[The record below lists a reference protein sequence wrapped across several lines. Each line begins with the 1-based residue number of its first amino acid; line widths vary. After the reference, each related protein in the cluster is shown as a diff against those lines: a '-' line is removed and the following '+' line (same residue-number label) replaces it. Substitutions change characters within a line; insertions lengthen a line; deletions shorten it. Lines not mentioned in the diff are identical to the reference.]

1 MVGGQ
6 DAVPG
11 AEGRETWKQTAA
23 FQAYRLVGWLGR
35 TLPERGGRAL
45 YTWFGRLGYHLFPS
59 VRATVAANQGR
70 VLGRPPQDRIVQAST
85 KEAFARYARYWFDT
99 FHVLAWSDEEIGRR
113 HVVDGRQH
121 MEAALAKGK
130 GVIFALPHMGNWDVS
145 GRWVASTG
153 NRIVSVAERLEPE
166 RLYELFL
173 AHRRELG
180 MEIVGLT
187 DGAVGQ
193 QLAAFLVGN
202 GVVALV
208 ADRDLT
214 GRGVEVEMFGATRRI
229 PAGPALL
236 SISTGAPLVV
246 VSVYEMGGGW
256 RCVMSAP
263 IEVEPSG
270 NRKADVTELTRRMAA
285 GFERAIAA
293 SPPDWHL
300 FQPGWHA

>member
-1 MVGGQ
+1 MALTR
-6 DAVPG
+6 DATG
-11 AEGRETWKQTAA
+11 APIQRETWKQTA
-23 FQAYRLVGWLGR
+23 FFHGYRFVAWLGR
-35 TLPERGGRAL
+35 TLPERSGRRF
-45 YTWFGRLGYHLFPS
+45 YTTCGRLAYHLLPA

-70 VLGRPPQDRIVQAST
+70 VVGRPPGDPVVQAAT

-99 FHVLAWSDEEIGRR
+99 FHVLGWSDEEVGER
-113 HVVDGRQH
+113 HVVDGREH
-121 MEAALAKGK
+121 MEAALAKGR

-153 NRIVSVAERLEPE
+153 NPILSVAERLEPE

-180 MEIVGLT
+180 MEIVGLS

-193 QLAAFLVGN
+193 QLASFLGRN

-214 GRGVEVEMFGATRRI
+214 GRGVEVQMFGATRRV

-256 RCVMSAP
+256 RCVMSEP

-270 NRKADVTELTRRMAA
+270 NRREDITALTRLMAA

-300 FQPGWHA
+300 FQPGWPS